1 VSEKC
6 CHPYAP
12 GIMKSLMPPG
22 GDKVF
27 RKLFPTTKWSL
38 ELNAVIT
45 KAGMLTHGLKAPGF
59 NP

>member
-1 VSEKC
+1 
-6 CHPYAP
+6 
-12 GIMKSLMPPG
+12 MKSLMPPG